1 MAARPDWPIIQF
13 GSKQKYVYAL
23 QCLLRYHGESLSID
37 DSFGSGTRTALRN
50 FQRSHS
56 LTVDGTAGPDTLMEL
71 IVTVQRGDTGD
82 AVLAAQYL
90 MTQFEGTM
98 CDGNFS
104 SRFESS
110 VEDYQGRMRLSV
122 DGIVGRDTWRYLFG
136 YTGYNRQVYV
146 SNTTLTQA
154 EMKVNAQYILDYL
167 RDCGWTKNAVCGM
180 LGNLEVE
187 SYINP
192 GYWENGVVNTRRG
205 FGLVQWTPSTK
216 FTDWAEDENLPTDD
230 MDSQLERILVEVED
244 NLDDQWIPVSSYDFS
259 FYTFTQSKETPYY
272 LACAFLRNYERPD
285 DISSQEGIRGD
296 NAEYWY
302 DLLD

>member
-1 MAARPDWPIIQF
+1 MAVVLIGPIIQF

-110 VEDYQGRMRLSV
+110 VEDFQGRMRLSV

-192 GYWENGVVNTRRG
+192 GIGKMASSIREEALALFNGHRPQNSLTGPKTKISRPMIWTVSLRESWLKWKTILMTSG
-205 FGLVQWTPSTK
+205 F
-216 FTDWAEDENLPTDD
+216 
-230 MDSQLERILVEVED
+230 R
-244 NLDDQWIPVSSYDFS
+244 
-259 FYTFTQSKETPYY
+259 
-272 LACAFLRNYERPD
+272 
-285 DISSQEGIRGD
+285 
-296 NAEYWY
+296 
-302 DLLD
+302 